1 MSKIFRQFIQ
11 KIGSGNHTSEN
22 LSRQEAYTAMK
33 MMLLAEPTPAQIGA
47 FLIAHRIKR
56 PTGEE
61 LSGMLDAYDEL
72 GPKLALTNYDED
84 PIVFGIPY
92 DGRVRTAPV
101 NIITTL
107 LLTAAGKPVIMHG
120 GDRYPTKYG
129 LPLVEIW
136 QNLGINWA
144 KVCLERNQKIFN
156 TTGIGFIHTNSHFN
170 LTKSLWE
177 YREQLGKR
185 PPLATMELIWCPYVG
200 NAHIIAGFVHPPTE
214 GMLQAALEMRGVKQY
229 TFIKGLEGSTDLPKD
244 RTAIIGTSC
253 FDPQELKRLNL
264 ASRDYEFSSKNVPL
278 HSTEQL
284 IIDLKSIIRGESNE
298 LMETAIWNGAFY
310 LWHSGISSDMSAGID
325 KARELLHSGLVAAK
339 LDQLLQLL

>member
-1 MSKIFRQFIQ
+1 MSRIFREFIR

-33 MMLLAEPTPAQIGA
+33 MMLLSEPTPVQIGA

-61 LSGMLDAYDEL
+61 LAGMLDAYDEL
-72 GPKLALTNYDED
+72 GPKLNLTNYHEN

-101 NIITTL
+101 NIITAL

-120 GDRYPTKYG
+120 GDRYPSKYG
-129 LPLVEIW
+129 LPLIEIW

-144 KVCLERNQKIFN
+144 KVCLETTQKIFN
-156 TTGIGFIHTNSHFN
+156 ITGIGFIHTPSHFS

-214 GMLQAALEMRGVKQY
+214 GMLQTALEMRGVKQY

-253 FDPQELKRLNL
+253 FAPQELQRLNL
-264 ASRDYEFSSKNVPL
+264 ASRDYEFSNKNVPL
-278 HSTEQL
+278 HSPEQL
-284 IIDLKSIIRGESNE
+284 MTDIKSIIRGESND
-298 LMETAIWNGAFY
+298 LMETAIWNGGFY
-310 LWHSGISSDMSAGID
+310 LWHSGISPDMSAGID

-339 LDQLLQLL
+339 LHQLLQIP